1 MCVWFTVWRCA
12 AQWVLCMYMWLFVKT
27 ELWWPWQCFSPE
39 LSETRLTRWPC
50 FGVGDTWPPS
60 LAMSKSTCA
69 VFISVSL
76 TFRPNFSHCLF
87 QPRVLIVFY
96 LFCFFCLCFF
106 SCCLVLPLSFFPCL
120 GLTQSSAIPLSHLS
134 VTDRPVFQM
143 AARLP
148 SSLSVHIK
156 LCLIN
161 A

>member
-96 LFCFFCLCFF
+96 LFCFFLSLFF
-106 SCCLVLPLSFFPCL
+106 LLLSCSPSFILPLSGVNPEFSHPSFSPLCDWQACL
-120 GLTQSSAIPLSHLS
+120 PDGCQIAKLLVSSY
-134 VTDRPVFQM
+134 
-143 AARLP
+143 
-148 SSLSVHIK
+148 
-156 LCLIN
+156 
-161 A
+161 